1 MMTTVHVQAGMARV
15 RALLEP
21 LRREIESHLEMEK
34 QRIFDE
40 ILHYPPPIP
49 ACDVQFN
56 FLLIERAKIT
66 QELRQAHE
74 IFAKD
79 MSDFDCIQSI
89 REFVDSCKYFD
100 ASLEAKFL
108 SELEKVLDE

>member
-1 MMTTVHVQAGMARV
+1 MSTVSLEKEN
-15 RALLEP
+15 RATALVEP
-21 LRREIESHLEMEK
+21 LWQEIGSHLEKEK

-56 FLLIERAKIT
+56 FLLKERAKIT
-66 QELRQAHE
+66 QELRRMREMAEKDANDCDRAQA
-74 IFAKD
+74 
-79 MSDFDCIQSI
+79 I
-89 REFVDSCKYFD
+89 REFVRSCKYFD

-108 SELEKVLDE
+108 LELEKVLDE